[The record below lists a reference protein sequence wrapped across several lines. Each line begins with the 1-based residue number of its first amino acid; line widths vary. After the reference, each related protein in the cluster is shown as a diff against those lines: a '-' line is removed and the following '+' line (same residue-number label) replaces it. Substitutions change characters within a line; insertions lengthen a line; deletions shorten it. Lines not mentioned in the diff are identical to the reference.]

1 MWADKLKIGMLV
13 LAVVLTGCAGG
24 QPYLDVVK
32 DIPPI
37 GANKSRIFIYRVS
50 NPFLAF
56 TPRLFVL
63 DGKPIADVNY
73 GTSFYYDT
81 TPGAHRITFNKPP
94 ETLKITIPPG
104 QTIYLEYHTN
114 AADNTEQSTAIRM
127 KSKEKAERDLVNTLL
142 VEAKIRKF
150 EERAE

>member
-24 QPYLDVVK
+24 ELYQDVK
-32 DIPPI
+32 EDIPPI

-63 DGKPIADVNY
+63 DGKPVADVFF
-73 GTSFYYDT
+73 GASFYYDT
-81 TPGAHRITFNKPP
+81 TPGTPP
-94 ETLKITIPPG
+94 RSGNPRRSQP
-104 QTIYLEYHTN
+104 
-114 AADNTEQSTAIRM
+114 R
-127 KSKEKAERDLVNTLL
+127 
-142 VEAKIRKF
+142 
-150 EERAE
+150 